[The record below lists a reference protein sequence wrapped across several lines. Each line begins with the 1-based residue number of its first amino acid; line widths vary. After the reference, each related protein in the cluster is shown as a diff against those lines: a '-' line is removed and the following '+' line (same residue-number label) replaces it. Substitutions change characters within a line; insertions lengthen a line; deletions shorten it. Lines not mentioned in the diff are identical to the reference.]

1 MASDSSPYTAEE
13 IAAIKD
19 GAVEDEMRK
28 YTLAD
33 LREGM
38 HDLLAKGN

>member
-1 MASDSSPYTAEE
+1 MIVNTVTSDEFMKKYRLYAMEN
-13 IAAIKD
+13 
-19 GAVEDEMRK
+19 EMRK

-38 HDLLAKGN
+38 HDLLAKEN